1 MVLAIRQKSL
11 ASLKYLVELGTGKGL
26 RETFQYRSEGWK
38 VEEGIVYSNLA
49 LAVIAKIHDLE
60 ALNYLLKQ
68 TAFVLNAND
77 ILAFVKHSIQE
88 KWVYGAKALLSSQTA
103 HAAYANLQTFT
114 SQRGFLEALLLQ
126 VMQT

>member
-11 ASLKYLVELGTGKGL
+11 ASLKYLVELGAGRGL
-26 RETFQYRSEGWK
+26 RETFQYSSEGWK
-38 VEEGIVYSNLA
+38 FEEGIVYSNLA

-103 HAAYANLQTFT
+103 QAAYANLQTFS

>member
-11 ASLKYLVELGTGKGL
+11 ASLKYLVELGAGRGL
-26 RETFQYRSEGWK
+26 RETFQYSSEGWK

-103 HAAYANLQTFT
+103 
-114 SQRGFLEALLLQ
+114 
-126 VMQT
+126 

>member
-1 MVLAIRQKSL
+1 
-11 ASLKYLVELGTGKGL
+11 
-26 RETFQYRSEGWK
+26 
-38 VEEGIVYSNLA
+38 

-103 HAAYANLQTFT
+103 
-114 SQRGFLEALLLQ
+114 
-126 VMQT
+126 